1 MKRQFI
7 LLLLVF
13 LLFHFMLPDPGMG
26 QPTLKVGSL
35 IPFSG
40 RWGDSGRECARGML
54 DAARWLN
61 RRGGIFERNL
71 EIILIDDTS
80 QTAETMAAY
89 RKLNEADRIVLF
101 HVYSTETAFA
111 LLPHIHFDRIPT
123 LVSSLPSQLS
133 DPSKFPYIFSITPT
147 SLDLSKIAMKF
158 ILEGPGMKVR
168 NPKIVFIG
176 SSDHLGRDFLNEAR
190 QFAKT
195 MGLTVGPDIWIPDSS
210 SEQKISSIL
219 PTIDQYNPDFAY
231 LSLTS
236 KEASSLLEEAKRMDL
251 KTKWICSKDAFEEN
265 LSPFDGVF
273 GVQPF
278 SPFGEDVPGMA
289 GIKEAHQR
297 WHPYDTHTLSYVEGW
312 TTVQVIAE
320 VLGMSLPEEKLSR
333 GRVKIAFE
341 SLKDFVIGGLV
352 PPITITSK
360 DHRPSVES
368 RIFII
373 NKGKLLRQTGF
384 ISIER

>member
-1 MKRQFI
+1 
-7 LLLLVF
+7 
-13 LLFHFMLPDPGMG
+13 
-26 QPTLKVGSL
+26 
-35 IPFSG
+35 
-40 RWGDSGRECARGML
+40 
-54 DAARWLN
+54 
-61 RRGGIFERNL
+61 
-71 EIILIDDTS
+71 
-80 QTAETMAAY
+80 
-89 RKLNEADRIVLF
+89 
-101 HVYSTETAFA
+101 
-111 LLPHIHFDRIPT
+111 
-123 LVSSLPSQLS
+123 
-133 DPSKFPYIFSITPT
+133 
-147 SLDLSKIAMKF
+147 
-158 ILEGPGMKVR
+158 
-168 NPKIVFIG
+168 
-176 SSDHLGRDFLNEAR
+176 
-190 QFAKT
+190 
-195 MGLTVGPDIWIPDSS
+195 
-210 SEQKISSIL
+210 
-219 PTIDQYNPDFAY
+219 
-231 LSLTS
+231 
-236 KEASSLLEEAKRMDL
+236 MDL

-341 SLKDFVIGGLV
+341 TLKDFVIGGLV